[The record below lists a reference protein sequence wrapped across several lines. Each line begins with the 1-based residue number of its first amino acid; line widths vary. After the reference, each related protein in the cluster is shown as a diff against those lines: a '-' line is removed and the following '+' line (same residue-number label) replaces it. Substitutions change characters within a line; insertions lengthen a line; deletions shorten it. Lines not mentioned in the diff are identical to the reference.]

1 VKADVVVIGAGV
13 IGVSA
18 ARHLAAAGRSVVV
31 VDKTGVAAGCS
42 RGNAGL
48 VVPSHAI
55 PLAAPGALWQGVKW
69 MFNPESPFYIKPRLS
84 PSLLGW
90 LWRFGLACSK
100 KRVER
105 AIPLLRDL
113 HRASAKLFDGLTR
126 RGLLL
131 LYRTSEGFEG
141 GIHEAQVLS
150 DVGLETKV
158 LDVPSIRALLPG
170 LKAEIVGGVHC
181 LEDAHLDPLR
191 YVQDLAKN
199 VDVRVAEVVGF
210 DLDGRRVAGLRTS
223 IGPIEAKEVVLA
235 AGSWAPAVARDLRLS
250 IPIQPGKG
258 YSLTFSAPAG
268 PPELPF
274 ILGEDRVAVTPMGD
288 RLRLAGTMEL
298 AGFDLTINERRVS
311 AIRRAGVAALGELG
325 EPLETWA
332 GLRPVTPDTLPIVG
346 RPARY
351 DNLILAGGHA
361 MLGLSLGPITGRIV
375 ADLAARR
382 DPGFDLSLLHP
393 DRF

>member
-1 VKADVVVIGAGV
+1 MIDVLVIGAGV
-13 IGVSA
+13 IGISA
-18 ARHLAAAGRSVVV
+18 ARFIAASGRSVAV
-31 VDKTGVAAGCS
+31 VDKGGVAAGCS

-84 PSLLGW
+84 PALLGW
-90 LWRFGLACSK
+90 LWRFGLACSA

-131 LYRTSEGFEG
+131 LFRTSKGFEG

-150 DVGLETKV
+150 DAGLETKV
-158 LDVPSIRALLPG
+158 LDVPSVRALLPG
-170 LKAEIVGGVHC
+170 LKAEVVGAVHC
-181 LEDAHLDPLR
+181 LEDGHLDPLR
-191 YVQDLAKN
+191 FVQAWAKG
-199 VDVRVAEVVGF
+199 VAVLEEEVVGF
-210 DLDGRRVAGLRTS
+210 DVDGRRVRVRTS
-223 IGPIEAKEVVLA
+223 NGPIEAKEVVLA
-235 AGSWAPAVARDLRLS
+235 AGAWAPGVARDLGLN

-258 YSLTFSAPAG
+258 YSLTFSAPPAA
-268 PPELPF
+268 PEVPF
-274 ILGEDRVAVTPMGD
+274 ILSEDRVAVTPMGD

-298 AGFDLTINERRVS
+298 AGLDLSINERRVG

-332 GLRPVTPDTLPIVG
+332 GLRPVTPDGLPIVG

-351 DNLILAGGHA
+351 DNLIVAGGHA

-375 ADLAARR
+375 ADLAASR
-382 DPGFDLSLLHP
+382 DPGFDLSLLSP

>member
-1 VKADVVVIGAGV
+1 MDVLVVGAGV
-13 IGVSA
+13 IGISA

-31 VDKTGVAAGCS
+31 LDKGGVAAGCS

-55 PLAAPGALWQGVKW
+55 PHAAPGALWQGVKW
-69 MFNPESPFYIKPRLS
+69 MFDPESPFYIKPRLS
-84 PSLLGW
+84 PALLGW
-90 LWRFGLACSK
+90 LWRFGLACSA

-113 HRASAKLFDGLTR
+113 HRASAKLFEDSLIR

-131 LYRTSEGFEG
+131 LFQTAKGFEG
-141 GIHEAQVLS
+141 GVHEAQVLS
-150 DVGLETKV
+150 DAGLETKV
-158 LDVPSIRALLPG
+158 LDVPSVRALLPG
-170 LKAEIVGGVHC
+170 LKAEVVGAVHC
-181 LEDAHLDPLR
+181 LEDGHLDPLR
-191 YVQDLAKN
+191 FVQAWAKG
-199 VDVRVAEVVGF
+199 VEVRVEDVVGF
-210 DLDGRRVAGLRTS
+210 DVDGRRVRVRTS
-223 IGPIEAKEVVLA
+223 SGPIEAKEVVLA
-235 AGSWAPAVARDLRLS
+235 AGAWAPGVARDLRLK
-250 IPIQPGKG
+250 IPIQAGKG
-258 YSLTFSAPAG
+258 YSLTFPAPAAA
-268 PPELPF
+268 PEVPF
-274 ILGEDRVAVTPMGD
+274 ILSENRVAVTPMGD

-298 AGFDLTINERRVS
+298 AGLDLSINERRVG

-325 EPLETWA
+325 EPLEIWA
-332 GLRPVTPDTLPIVG
+332 GLRPVTPDGLPIVG

-375 ADLAARR
+375 ADLVAGR